1 MRTEHILIMR
11 FSALGDVAMTVP
23 VVDSLARQ
31 YPDVRITMLS
41 RPYARPF
48 FEYMPQN
55 VGFMEADL
63 KNEYYGVKGLN
74 ALYRR
79 LTAKN
84 FTAIADL
91 HSVLRSDYLRMRFN
105 IDRFRVEHIDK
116 HRPLRKL
123 LISQTDKRM
132 VRIPSTFDCY
142 ADVFARLGYPVK
154 LDFTSLFPSGGGD
167 MSRLPDG
174 FNTPKADGEV
184 WIGVA
189 PLAAYPAKAYPLEL
203 MEKALRDITAR
214 HPGCRLFLFGGGDTE
229 TAALNEWSGAVD
241 RRGHATSQLG
251 GTRSELILMSRL
263 DVMISMDSA
272 AMHMASIAGT
282 PVVSVW
288 GATHPCAG
296 FMGWGQDP
304 ADAVQADVPCRP
316 CSISGEK
323 ACLRGDCLCI
333 RSIPPEEIAAR
344 VEIVLRRGRASAR

>member
-214 HPGCRLFLFGGGDTE
+214 HPGCRLFLFGGGGAE
-229 TAALNEWSGAVD
+229 TAVLNEFSTKFD
-241 RRGHATSQLG
+241 RCVNAMAKLG
-251 GTRSELILMSRL
+251 GIGLELILMSHL
-263 DVMISMDSA
+263 DVMVSMDGA
-272 AMHMASIAGT
+272 NMQMASIAGA

-288 GATHPCAG
+288 GATHPNAG
-296 FMGWGQDP
+296 QLGWGQDL
-304 ADAVQADVPCRP
+304 ADVVQADMPCRP
-316 CSISGEK
+316 CSMSGKK
-323 ACLRGDCLCI
+323 ACLRGDMLCMK
-333 RSIPPEEIAAR
+333 SIPPGDIAAK
-344 VEIVLRRGRASAR
+344 VEEVLRRRRHL

>member
-1 MRTEHILIMR
+1 MRTEHILIIR

-63 KNEYYGVKGLN
+63 KNEYYGVKGMN

-116 HRPLRKL
+116 HRTLRKML
-123 LISQTDKRM
+123 VSQTDKRM
-132 VRIPSTFDCY
+132 VHIPSVFDCY

-154 LDFTSLFPSGGGD
+154 PDFTSLFPRGGGD
-167 MSRLPDG
+167 ISRLPAG

-203 MEKALRDITAR
+203 MEEALRRVIAG
-214 HPGCRLFLFGGGDTE
+214 HPGCRLFLFGGGKAE
-229 TAALNEWSGAVD
+229 TDILNGWCVKFD
-241 RRGHATSQLG
+241 RCVNASAQLG
-251 GTRSELILMSRL
+251 GIGFELILMSHL
-263 DVMISMDSA
+263 DVMVTMDGA
-272 AMHMASIAGT
+272 NMQMASIAGT

-288 GATHPCAG
+288 GATHPNAG
-296 FMGWGQDP
+296 QLGWGQSL
-304 ADAVQADVPCRP
+304 ADVVQADMPCRP
-316 CSISGEK
+316 CSISGKK
-323 ACLRGDCLCI
+323 ACPRGDMLCMK
-333 RSIPPEEIAAR
+333 SIQPVDIAAK
-344 VEIVLRRGRASAR
+344 VEDVLRRRRNE